1 MPGVAEQASKTERRA
16 EEAEREVI
24 KLKKVQYM
32 RKHIGDVYEGVI
44 SGITAYG
51 MYVELENTVEG
62 MIHVSSLRDDY
73 YRFLEEEYCLVGEM
87 TGRTFKLGER
97 VKIIVEDADPL
108 MKTIDFILYND
119 YDKEEEEFF
128 NYGSR
133 HKINRKQ

>member
-1 MPGVAEQASKTERRA
+1 MAEQASKTERRA